1 MIFLAGGTMVKILGN
16 SLGLMEFT
24 VCWKGPYRT
33 IIGIDI
39 KLQLW
44 IVATKRSIL
53 CQEIYNGLYLAR

>member
-1 MIFLAGGTMVKILGN
+1 MVKILGN

-53 CQEIYNGLYLAR
+53 CQEIYDGLHLAR